1 MDLNHDLCITK
12 ILTIYDLTTA
22 TWFRPKPMPRYTN
35 ALVYFLKGSITY
47 SFESE
52 TLTAKCGDVMILP
65 KNIVYSGLRVCEINR
80 FIVIDFETA
89 AEHELRSLGLPILF
103 PGFPDT
109 CRRFRE
115 ILRLWEENN
124 LLLCS
129 YATYD
134 RPCAF
139 FYEAREYCAVYS
151 ISMEKVKKLLQND
164 PNFALAVLTQTTR
177 DMLVCQDLLRK
188 TTNHNVSWM
197 VSDLLIVL
205 AARNSHVSGGIRYLN
220 DRFTQNQI
228 AEMLFI
234 NRITCLKELHRLESL
249 GLISLQSSYIGIKDM
264 EGLLEYRKRSQ
275 EPKQGG

>member
-1 MDLNHDLCITK
+1 M
-12 ILTIYDLTTA
+12 
-22 TWFRPKPMPRYTN
+22 
-35 ALVYFLKGSITY
+35 GTY
-47 SFESE
+47 SGNSSYFDGRDRELDASYLKKKPCKKKYLLEFEKGELIITQGEEVDACYYLDRGYVIAYE
-52 TLTAKCGDVMILP
+52 TVKG
-65 KNIVYSGLRVCEINR
+65 
-80 FIVIDFETA
+80 
-89 AEHELRSLGLPILF
+89 
-103 PGFPDT
+103 
-109 CRRFRE
+109 RRRIFDAYNS
-115 ILRLWEENN
+115 NN

-205 AARNSHVSGGIRYLN
+205 AARNSHVCDGVTYLN

-249 GLISLQSSYIGIKDM
+249 GLISLQSSYIGIVDM
-264 EGLLEYRKRSQ
+264 AGLLEYRRRCR

>member
-1 MDLNHDLCITK
+1 ML
-12 ILTIYDLTTA
+12 
-22 TWFRPKPMPRYTN
+22 
-35 ALVYFLKGSITY
+35 TY
-47 SFESE
+47 SGDDSYFDGRDKELDASYLKKKLCKKKYLLEFEKGELIITQGE
-52 TLTAKCGDVMILP
+52 TVDACYYLERG
-65 KNIVYSGLRVCEINR
+65 Y
-80 FIVIDFETA
+80 VIAYETVK
-89 AEHELRSLGLPILF
+89 G
-103 PGFPDT
+103 
-109 CRRFRE
+109 RRRIFDAYNS
-115 ILRLWEENN
+115 NN

-205 AARNSHVSGGIRYLN
+205 AARNSHVSGGIRYMN